1 MKVLAVYN
9 LKGGVGKTSTAVH
22 LAHVA
27 AANGARTLIW
37 DLDPQGA
44 ASFCFRVKAAV
55 KGGSERLVEAKK
67 GIDPLIRAT
76 DYEGLD
82 ILPADFSYRHFDV
95 MLSETK
101 KPLARFG
108 KVLKPLR
115 HEYDYVILDCPPGLT
130 LSSEAVFAV
139 SDALVIPTI
148 PTTLSLRTLE
158 QLIRF
163 KKKHK
168 LDHLRLLAFFSMV
181 DKRKKLHNQILAA
194 QPKMRPWVMEAHI
207 PYASA
212 IEQISSQR
220 RPLTA
225 THPHSPGADHYR
237 ALWQELQL
245 ELNRELAAAN
255 PAT

>member
-9 LKGGVGKTSTAVH
+9 LKGGVGKTATAVH

-27 AANGARTLIW
+27 AQQGARTLIW

-44 ASFCFRVKAAV
+44 ASFCFRVKARV
-55 KGGSERLVEAKK
+55 KGGSERLVQAKK
-67 GIDPLIRAT
+67 DVDPLIRAT
-76 DYEGLD
+76 DYERLD

-95 MLSETK
+95 MLSEQK

-115 HEYDYVILDCPPGLT
+115 GEYDYVVLDCPPGLT

-163 KKKHK
+163 KKKHG

-181 DKRKKLHNQILAA
+181 DRRKKLHNQILAA
-194 QPKMRPWVMEAHI
+194 QPKMRPWVMAAHI

-212 IEQISSQR
+212 IEQISAQR
-220 RPLTA
+220 QPVTA
-225 THPHSPGADHYR
+225 SHPGSPFAGHYQ
-237 ALWQELQL
+237 ALWDEILH
-245 ELNRELAAAN
+245 EMAAA
-255 PAT
+255 PQ